1 MLGVRHGDRLVADEA
16 GHGDLVAAQ
25 VAAADRPGAALLAR
39 VAAVTAADFMV
50 DEQDLDGCLDLVL
63 TAVRR

>member
-1 MLGVRHGDRLVADEA
+1 MTGWRPTR
-16 GHGDLVAAQ
+16 Q
-25 VAAADRPGAALLAR
+25 VTATWSPRRSLLATDPAPRLLAR